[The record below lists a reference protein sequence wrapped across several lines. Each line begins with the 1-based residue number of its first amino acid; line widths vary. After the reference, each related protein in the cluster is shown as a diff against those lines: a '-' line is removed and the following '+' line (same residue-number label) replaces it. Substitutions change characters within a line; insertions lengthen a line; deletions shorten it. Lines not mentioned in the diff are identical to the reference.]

1 MYIAKKEAFDII
13 NQTALSEKV
22 GLTVETINRI
32 INGKQTTGKKTAYCI
47 VKAIHEDAEIEE
59 YFIRNGE

>member
-1 MYIAKKEAFDII
+1 MYTAIKEKFDII
-13 NQTALSEKV
+13 NQAAIARKV
-22 GLTVETINRI
+22 GLTVETLNRI
-32 INGKQTTGKKTAYCI
+32 INGKQTTGKKSAYCI